1 MRGPVTQRLGNAES
15 AGKAVNAG
23 IAENADNA
31 TIRRT
36 KTSGTLI
43 PENKNAQTAARSEA
57 EECKH
62 TRRLAYQR
70 VSERTTSRSP
80 LTCHYRS
87 AGFFHAANM
96 PKGRRTSLSY
106 DSPDSVRSPV
116 KYFSVKME
124 SRRMPTSFSPPSG
137 MIRSAY
143 FLEGSMN
150 ASCIGLTVVR
160 Y

>member
-1 MRGPVTQRLGNAES
+1 MRLFWPIGRGSRRGQGDPIHYRPAADGRMETVHPAKMAQEPAAILKAYGRARGCGLRSARLTAS
-15 AGKAVNAG
+15 A
-23 IAENADNA
+23 
-31 TIRRT
+31 
-36 KTSGTLI
+36 
-43 PENKNAQTAARSEA
+43 P
-57 EECKH
+57 
-62 TRRLAYQR
+62 
-70 VSERTTSRSP
+70 SERTTSRSP
-80 LTCHYRS
+80 QTCHYRS
-87 AGFFHAANM
+87 AGFFSCCQHA
-96 PKGRRTSLSY
+96 KWLRRAGLSY